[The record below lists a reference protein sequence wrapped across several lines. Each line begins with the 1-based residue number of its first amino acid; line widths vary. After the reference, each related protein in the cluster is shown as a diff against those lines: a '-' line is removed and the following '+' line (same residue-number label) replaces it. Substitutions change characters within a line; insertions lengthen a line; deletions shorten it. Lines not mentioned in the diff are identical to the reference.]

1 MWERAKARLQKVQ
14 GEVEPAPTSDD
25 PTTNRPGWQPAVD
38 VYSSERTVDIIAAL
52 PGVDVADV
60 DVLLLES
67 ELVLGGTRAF
77 PSDLY
82 DHGFQRMEIP
92 LGPFERRVAL
102 PPGDYRI
109 VRREAWRG
117 CLLLRLERLQVSPE
131 ADPAEG

>member
-1 MWERAKARLQKVQ
+1 MTLRLMIADDELLARKRLTRLIEALGDVELVRACESGQAVLEALK
-14 GEVEPAPTSDD
+14 EEP
-25 PTTNRPGWQPAVD
+25 
-38 VYSSERTVDIIAAL
+38 
-52 PGVDVADV
+52 V